1 MQEFLTYGGRVQMR
15 NMLVGSVLT
24 LATSVLGWGLVG
36 GGVYL
41 YFHPA
46 FGQPIILGQ
55 PSDLLSRYQSAPLI
69 PGPGRFRSGF
79 TQATVIVYEDDSV
92 VATLAVGKLPS
103 QYGHAVIRSSA
114 TRRASCARAQYQ
126 IGNLDGV
133 VPAQLVLPVRYR
145 DGIASATFYNRGGYL
160 MGDVPLRESQ
170 AAVALPNEMI
180 SAAQRHDLV
189 VTIRIFNNQGQEA
202 RLNYLPAENQLNAI
216 ASTPH
221 NTALGRENDF
231 VQYQSVGG
239 VDFVAIVP
247 KGFCSP

>member
-1 MQEFLTYGGRVQMR
+1 
-15 NMLVGSVLT
+15 
-24 LATSVLGWGLVG
+24 VG

-69 PGPGRFRSGF
+69 PGPGRFRSEF

-126 IGNLDGV
+126 IGNLGGV

-216 ASTPH
+216 GLPMELVYFEGHRDLEDAIRREKYFKTTKGKVTLRQIMR
-221 NTALGRENDF
+221 NALENKN
-231 VQYQSVGG
+231 
-239 VDFVAIVP
+239 II
-247 KGFCSP
+247 